1 MVAKTLK
8 MAAIGEPDANAEYFL
23 ARKEKKNPIFI
34 DAYYDDQS
42 SDMSEFNTGSK
53 FILYGQKGT
62 GKTALLRH
70 LEKSS
75 LSDYKTKFVI
85 FRKEIL
91 EEAELSSMAVADG
104 VSLVVDEEQIKRT
117 HFYQHA
123 MKRLLLTL
131 LLTEC
136 NDLETAPEN
145 ISWFSKIYEGIK
157 TSSTGE
163 IASLV
168 IDSIVSAVGSVKID
182 VNSATKSLA
191 SIDASKAI
199 KRSNDAFTKYCFQ
212 QFKKKNLKARIFLD
226 EMHFAYRDKTTL
238 GADAALVRDTI
249 IAVQNINEKLIE
261 DEIDSCIFISV
272 RSEFLEHAEIAT
284 ADIAH
289 TIQSY
294 GKEISWES
302 HIYNRSHPIFDLMAS
317 RLRLSFGADFSK
329 KNLLTRFFPGQ
340 RHTDFLNYSWGKPR
354 DIVRY
359 FKAAKESY
367 PNNYKLSDTE
377 VSSVLRKYSNSAW
390 QDMRSALTAFVPKDS
405 ITHLESCI
413 AVMAKRAFE
422 QGQKY
427 SLSSALLEL
436 EPAHKK
442 MQEEGVKYEVSELFR
457 LLYIIGI
464 FFITYTDSSG
474 ATIMHQFH
482 RGNRRPVDKGNVN
495 LHFAVAKAFS

>member
-1 MVAKTLK
+1 MAEKTLK

-23 ARKEKKNPIFI
+23 AKKEKKNPIFI

-42 SDMSEFNTGSK
+42 SDMGEFRSGSK

-75 LSDYKTKFVI
+75 TKDYRTKFIV

-91 EEAELSSMAVADG
+91 EEAELSSMAVGDG
-104 VSLVVDEEQIKRT
+104 VSLVVDEEQIKKT

-123 MKRLLLTL
+123 MKRLLLSL
-131 LLTEC
+131 LLAEC
-136 NDLETAPEN
+136 KDIDDAPES
-145 ISWFSKIYEGIK
+145 IGWFSKISDSIK

-168 IDSIVSAVGSVKID
+168 IDSVVGVVSSVQLNVD
-182 VNSATKSLA
+182 AATKSMA
-191 SIDASKAI
+191 SLDAAKAI
-199 KRSNDAFTKYCFQ
+199 KRSNDAFTRYCFQ
-212 QFKKKNLKARIFLD
+212 QFKKKGLKARIFLD
-226 EMHFAYRDKTTL
+226 EMHFAYRDKNTL

-261 DEIDSCIFISV
+261 EDIDSCIFISV

-302 HIYNRSHPIFDLMAS
+302 HIYNRSHPIFELMTS
-317 RLRLSFGADFSK
+317 RLRLSFGDDFSK
-329 KNLLTRFFPGQ
+329 KNLLSRFFPGR
-340 RHTDFLNYSWGKPR
+340 RHQDFLNYSWGKPR

-367 PNNYKLSDTE
+367 PNNYKLTDTE
-377 VSSVLRKYSNSAW
+377 VSSVFRKYSNSAW
-390 QDMRSALTAFVPKDS
+390 QDIRSALTAFVPKDA
-405 ITHLESCI
+405 IMPLETCI
-413 AVMAKRAFE
+413 AAMAKRAFDHDH
-422 QGQKY
+422 KY
-427 SLSSALLEL
+427 DLSAALKEL

-442 MQEEGVKYEVSELFR
+442 C
-457 LLYIIGI
+457 
-464 FFITYTDSSG
+464 
-474 ATIMHQFH
+474 
-482 RGNRRPVDKGNVN
+482 RRKV
-495 LHFAVAKAFS
+495 